1 MVSYRYALKYEVD
14 NKDYKSELFGN
25 EFSIYKKTK
34 TKFRKKVKLE
44 LVCRVY
50 LCCFENGEQTLKDI
64 CAGYHIKPK
73 QEIQDLVELAYILS
87 ADEKTIKEIKSN
99 IKEMKDE

>member
-1 MVSYRYALKYEVD
+1 MSYRYALKYEVD
-14 NKDYKSELFGN
+14 NENYKSELFGN

-34 TKFRKKVKLE
+34 TKFRKKEKLE

-64 CAGYHIKPK
+64 CAGYYIKPTTDI
-73 QEIQDLVELAYILS
+73 ESLVELAYILS
-87 ADEKTIKEIKSN
+87 ADEQMIKEIQEKQEV
-99 IKEMKDE
+99 KENG